1 MSLFFFLSDATW
13 IKNNLCCIIFPL
25 INELML
31 RLGNGFDITYL
42 KYLHSL
48 TQFNPLYCFKVIFKA
63 QKASF
68 SPSSTLKE
76 ATDQSNPDPRK
87 ARRSCRCY
95 AESGFPGDAQ
105 VDTCAARTSKNIF
118 QLFIDLT
125 LLFKR
130 RCLSVLRRSVKC
142 RISALNSELLLT
154 LLRGSRTESSVLF
167 SSAASTSVGRGHR
180 SFRATGGSRSA
191 VTAVPS
197 SRWLKTVSQMEMRD
211 AGPGCGRF
219 PGSLHSGIFSVQ
231 TAQGKKHWPSKA
243 FIGAGSECYVH
254 GRFANTLQTQNL
266 LWFSHDFFFFFLSF
280 FLTALRTPWTYI
292 VFNNREFLIK

>member
-1 MSLFFFLSDATW
+1 MQRGLK
-13 IKNNLCCIIFPL
+13 IICCIIFPL

-31 RLGNGFDITYL
+31 RLGNCCGFDITYL

-68 SPSSTLKE
+68 YPSSTLKE

-87 ARRSCRCY
+87 ARRSCGCY

-105 VDTCAARTSKNIF
+105 VDTCAARTSKNVF
-118 QLFIDLT
+118 QLFVDLT

-191 VTAVPS
+191 VTAVPP
-197 SRWLKTVSQMEMRD
+197 SRRAGDSRRSLKWRWETLDRDVSVFRVVCTAEYSVFRLHKVRNIESVYWCWFWMLCATVDSPIHYKPRI
-211 AGPGCGRF
+211 CS
-219 PGSLHSGIFSVQ
+219 GSVMTFS
-231 TAQGKKHWPSKA
+231 
-243 FIGAGSECYVH
+243 
-254 GRFANTLQTQNL
+254 
-266 LWFSHDFFFFFLSF
+266 FFFFLF
-280 FLTALRTPWTYI
+280 FLTALRTPWKYI
-292 VFNNREFLIK
+292 VFNNREFLIKLK